1 MDKLKPSVVRQLFT
15 LMLILFLMVL
25 IFKELIPYLTGIL
38 GAVTFYV
45 LLRGWMRSLVS
56 KGWSPV
62 VASSFLIAVSF
73 IGILVPTFLMIMLIS
88 SKLGN
93 LVSNID
99 RLIGVIKSEIREVET
114 HLGYNLSETIDTSRI
129 TNWISANLQSLGE
142 GTFNAFIAIG
152 IMYFLLYYM
161 LVYQKEMKRLLMSYI
176 PLTRQNLQLI
186 GKEGREMVR
195 SNAIGIPL
203 VAFFQGLVAL
213 IGYLIAGVND
223 PLFWFILTA
232 VGAMVPFIG
241 TALAIL
247 PLTILLYSQG
257 MVWQAVFIVVY
268 GIAVV
273 GVTDN
278 VLRIYILNRLSAVHP
293 LITLIGVVVGVPL
306 FGFIGLIFGP
316 LLVSL
321 FLLILKIYRHEYGN
335 SREKI

>member
-1 MDKLKPSVVRQLFT
+1 MDKLKPSLVRQLFT
-15 LMLILFLMVL
+15 LMLIVFLMVL

-45 LLRGWMRSLVS
+45 LMRGWMRKLVN
-56 KGWSPV
+56 KGWRPV
-62 VASSFLIAVSF
+62 VASSFLIGLSF
-73 IGILVPTFLMIMLIS
+73 VGILVPTFLMIMLIS

-99 RLIGVIKSEIREVET
+99 RLIGVIQSEIREVET
-114 HLGYNLSETIDTSRI
+114 HLGYNLSESIDASRI
-129 TNWISANLQSLGE
+129 TNWISSNLQSLGE

-257 MVWQAVFIVVY
+257 MMWQAVFIVVY

-278 VLRIYILNRLSAVHP
+278 ILRIYILNRLSAVHP

-321 FLLILKIYRHEYGN
+321 FLLILTIYRHEYGN